1 MKALLLPLIL
11 LILGTGAGVGA
22 AIALK
27 PEPAEEDE
35 TAENCLPGETVAGE
49 APSASAGTADHGSD
63 AGAEAEYAK
72 LSNQFVVP
80 VIHDDTIAAMV
91 VLSLSVEVPPG
102 GKDPVFAAEPK
113 LRDAFLQVLF
123 NHANAGGFSGNF
135 TATSTMRTLREDL
148 RSVAQTVVGD
158 IARDVLVLDIV
169 RQDL

>member
-11 LILGTGAGVGA
+11 LIFGTGAGVGA

-27 PEPAEEDE
+27 PEPAPEVAS
-35 TAENCLPGETVAGE
+35 AEACLPGDKVAGD
-49 APSASAGTADHGSD
+49 PPPASAETEGAVGAD
-63 AGAEAEYAK
+63 YAK

-80 VIHDDTIAAMV
+80 VIREDRIVAMV
-91 VLSLSVEVPPG
+91 VLSLSVEVPAG
-102 GKDPVFAAEPK
+102 GKDPIFAAEPK

-158 IARDVLVLDIV
+158 LARDVLVLDIV
-169 RQDL
+169 RQDV